1 MASKE
6 VWGRRLIITNKNQK
20 NNPNLPIRHNLTL
33 LYSLSLVIA
42 ALVAISSVIG
52 ILYQTIF
59 YPNEEL
65 VQSFLATDIVN
76 LFIGLPILLG
86 SMWLT
91 QRQKLIGLLFWP
103 GALFYVLYI
112 NIIYV
117 FGLPFNLELLLHLL
131 LLILTIYALIGLLA
145 NLDGIMI
152 QGRLSGAVQERLSGG
167 VLAGLGTAF
176 FLLVIGEFASAQ
188 VNGTPIPK
196 TELALLTADSLIS
209 PAWVIGGVLL
219 WRRKEFGYVTGLG
232 LLYQA
237 SMLFIGLII
246 FIILQPY
253 LSSAPFILTDLVL
266 IIIMGLVCFI
276 PLALF
281 VRGVVSGCRST
292 TV

>member
-1 MASKE
+1 LASKK

-20 NNPNLPIRHNLTL
+20 NNPNLPIRNNLTL
-33 LYSLSLVIA
+33 MYSLSLVIA

-52 ILYQTIF
+52 ILYQKII
-59 YPNEEL
+59 YPTEEL
-65 VQSFLATDIVN
+65 IQSFLATDIVN

-91 QRQKLIGLLFWP
+91 RRQKLIGLLFWP

-117 FGLPFNLELLLHLL
+117 SGLPFNLGLLLHLL

-145 NLDGIMI
+145 NLDGVMI

-176 FLLVIGEFASAQ
+176 FLLVVGEFASAQ

-196 TELALLTADSLIS
+196 TELALLMADSLIS

-219 WRRKEFGYVTGLG
+219 WRRKEFGYMTGLG

-237 SMLFIGLII
+237 SMLFIGLIVL
-246 FIILQPY
+246 IILQPF
-253 LSSAPFILTDLVL
+253 LTSRPFVLNDVIMILIFSL
-266 IIIMGLVCFI
+266 ISFI
-276 PLALF
+276 PLILF
-281 VRGVVSGCRST
+281 GRGVISGHSSKGT
-292 TV
+292 